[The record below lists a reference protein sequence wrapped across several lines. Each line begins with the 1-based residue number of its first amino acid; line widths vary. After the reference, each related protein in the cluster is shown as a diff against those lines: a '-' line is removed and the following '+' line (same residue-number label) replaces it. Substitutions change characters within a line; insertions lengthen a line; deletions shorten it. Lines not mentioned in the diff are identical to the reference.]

1 MCGCVQSGT
10 FGRRGGGKG
19 GVENEGERYGGKER
33 WAPSNDAHNIT
44 GQADAH
50 NNSHVF
56 LESGVVPFFVV
67 VVLRFVIKVGFF
79 PVILPTSLSLLPP
92 PS

>member
-50 NNSHVF
+50 NNYGHVF
-56 LESGVVPFFVV
+56 LESGGSYIF
-67 VVLRFVIKVGFF
+67 
-79 PVILPTSLSLLPP
+79 LLWWCCG
-92 PS
+92 S